1 MRVATGQYPVLSIW
15 GNDYDT
21 LDGTAVRDYIHVMDL
36 ALAHI
41 FAFKHLIH
49 QSA

>member
-15 GNDYDT
+15 GDDYNT

-36 ALAHI
+36 ASAHI
-41 FAFKHLIH
+41 LALKHLIN
-49 QSA
+49 QPA